1 MGVAA
6 SGATLEI
13 QLVADVAR
21 LRRDMSA
28 MQQTVKAATVGAG
41 RSFDDLARGSAA
53 SAAVQAAAAQ
63 KVARAAMTGAGGVR
77 AMGAASG
84 LARTQLLEMSH
95 VVTSLSGSLLA
106 GQNPL
111 RAIALELPRIGQAA
125 AFGGNGI
132 RGLISS
138 LLQMTGIIKVT
149 RDAELEAAAATA
161 AAGAAAVRRNAESA
175 ASALVAKEA
184 QVALA
189 QTQLEAVAGTEL
201 ETAAMARLVTAQRAV
216 ADQSA
221 KLAGVQQTLAT
232 VNTEAAA
239 TAAAAAAASVTGLGA
254 VGTAIAVILPL
265 AVLAGLAF
273 LGIKQSVDAID
284 PSAQKLIGT
293 LGLTDEQIKKLKD
306 TSVTWGDVFGA
317 TLDVMLQKAG
327 ISSKGIKEFF
337 ASAFHSI
344 GEFGKFSIAV
354 ILAAFGAMVKG
365 AADLVM
371 NLPAVVGGGIA
382 AAANLGIAALEKLVN
397 LGIVALNK
405 LAGVI
410 NSVLGT
416 HFGQVAQIS
425 LGRIENNFSG
435 TMKAIGADVA
445 GTFHDIFNRTEA
457 TFDQISARAAE
468 RRNERVIAQA
478 GAVKKAEKDAAA
490 GHAARAKAANDEAD
504 ALKRLVDLN
513 QLLAKDVPLDKDLI
527 GPKAAAHLQGPDLKA
542 ILGDAPDI
550 AAQLL
555 DTLRQISEQAS
566 ATGDALADSFGKA
579 GEVFGALLERT
590 ARYAEAQARVAEEV
604 AAGQKTEKSAEME
617 LATLRNR
624 NIVATLSGLKSLFKE
639 HSAGYKAMEAAERA
653 FAVIQAINTIK
664 SVAAGA
670 AKMFAQLGVWAFPA
684 VAAMVAVMA
693 AFGFSGGSS
702 SQRAPTSPE
711 DLQKAAGGGSVLG
724 DAAAKSASIANA
736 LELMAKNSTKGLDYS
751 SAMLGELRK
760 IQSGIGNLA
769 AALAVSLNL
778 KGGFF
783 DPAMLGLGTKTSGI
797 QGLFGSKTTTSL
809 YDQGITLNAAS
820 LAQIME
826 QGISGVTYN
835 VIETIKKKSGFLGI
849 GGSTKTSYSTTTG
862 ALDSSITAQ
871 IDAIIGDLYTS
882 IVGAAKVLG
891 LDVAAALQQ
900 FQVEIGQISFK
911 DLTGQQIT
919 DELNAVFSKI
929 GDEMAGFAVAGLAD
943 FQKVGEGLFE
953 TLMRLAKDYL
963 TIDVALKSIGMTFG
977 SVGASSIA
985 MRESLIELAGGLDAF
1000 VAQVN
1005 FFYDHFL
1012 SDAQKLAFA
1021 QQQVDAGF
1029 QALGQSVPASIADF
1043 ANLVTG
1049 LDLST
1054 DAGQA
1059 AFEALMQIAPA
1070 FYDVATAADQLAKK
1084 SQDLQVQ
1091 LLQAQGDTAGA
1102 TALQRQIA
1110 LAALDPS
1117 LQDLQKQVWAAQDAA
1132 AAAATA
1138 QQLANKQTELQIQLL
1153 QAQGK
1158 ATQALALQRKME
1170 LDALDP
1176 SLRGIQQQIYRAEDI
1191 AKAKDD
1197 LVAAYR
1203 READALQQTA
1213 DKFRVFAKGL
1223 REFRDSLF
1231 LSGGSG
1237 PSTAQALIRL
1247 MHQSGLAAGGNEDAL
1262 GGGLQDAASTYL
1274 TAAEASAR
1282 TLLDVHRAR
1291 ALVARQ
1297 IDQAIGGADAKATIA
1312 EMQLKQLHD
1321 QVSKLADI
1329 DDHVQSVTEAIKALT
1344 LLMFPGSAA
1353 AAGGHKGH
1361 AVTKDEI
1368 LAAIANGQYVLPPSP
1383 IAPSGHHARSG
1394 RDHLAALDE
1403 IKESLAA
1410 IGANTATAAVSGNKV
1425 ARLFGRVER
1434 NGSLAVSADD
1444 DTPLPTVAV

>member
-425 LGRIENNFSG
+425 LGRNPRRCAGYRRAAARTLRLFKEQCSAPSWSAPRG
-435 TMKAIGADVA
+435 MPRRRPGSRWTERPEQPQHRGASPSLGRLQA
-445 GTFHDIFNRTEA
+445 
-457 TFDQISARAAE
+457 ISARS
-468 RRNERVIAQA
+468 
-478 GAVKKAEKDAAA
+478 
-490 GHAARAKAANDEAD
+490 
-504 ALKRLVDLN
+504 
-513 QLLAKDVPLDKDLI
+513 P
-527 GPKAAAHLQGPDLKA
+527 
-542 ILGDAPDI
+542 
-550 AAQLL
+550 
-555 DTLRQISEQAS
+555 SS
-566 ATGDALADSFGKA
+566 
-579 GEVFGALLERT
+579 
-590 ARYAEAQARVAEEV
+590 
-604 AAGQKTEKSAEME
+604 
-617 LATLRNR
+617 
-624 NIVATLSGLKSLFKE
+624 
-639 HSAGYKAMEAAERA
+639 
-653 FAVIQAINTIK
+653 TIK
-664 SVAAGA
+664 SVAAGRCKDVRA
-670 AKMFAQLGVWAFPA
+670 ARRVGFP
-684 VAAMVAVMA
+684 
-693 AFGFSGGSS
+693 GG
-702 SQRAPTSPE
+702 RR
-711 DLQKAAGGGSVLG
+711 DGCGHGRV
-724 DAAAKSASIANA
+724 
-736 LELMAKNSTKGLDYS
+736 
-751 SAMLGELRK
+751 R
-760 IQSGIGNLA
+760 
-769 AALAVSLNL
+769 
-778 KGGFF
+778 
-783 DPAMLGLGTKTSGI
+783 
-797 QGLFGSKTTTSL
+797 
-809 YDQGITLNAAS
+809 
-820 LAQIME
+820 
-826 QGISGVTYN
+826 
-835 VIETIKKKSGFLGI
+835 
-849 GGSTKTSYSTTTG
+849 
-862 ALDSSITAQ
+862 
-871 IDAIIGDLYTS
+871 
-882 IVGAAKVLG
+882 
-891 LDVAAALQQ
+891 
-900 FQVEIGQISFK
+900 
-911 DLTGQQIT
+911 
-919 DELNAVFSKI
+919 
-929 GDEMAGFAVAGLAD
+929 
-943 FQKVGEGLFE
+943 
-953 TLMRLAKDYL
+953 
-963 TIDVALKSIGMTFG
+963 
-977 SVGASSIA
+977 
-985 MRESLIELAGGLDAF
+985 
-1000 VAQVN
+1000 
-1005 FFYDHFL
+1005 
-1012 SDAQKLAFA
+1012 
-1021 QQQVDAGF
+1021 
-1029 QALGQSVPASIADF
+1029 
-1043 ANLVTG
+1043 
-1049 LDLST
+1049 
-1054 DAGQA
+1054 
-1059 AFEALMQIAPA
+1059 
-1070 FYDVATAADQLAKK
+1070 
-1084 SQDLQVQ
+1084 
-1091 LLQAQGDTAGA
+1091 
-1102 TALQRQIA
+1102 LQRRI
-1110 LAALDPS
+1110 
-1117 LQDLQKQVWAAQDAA
+1117 
-1132 AAAATA
+1132 
-1138 QQLANKQTELQIQLL
+1138 E
-1153 QAQGK
+1153 
-1158 ATQALALQRKME
+1158 
-1170 LDALDP
+1170 
-1176 SLRGIQQQIYRAEDI
+1176 
-1191 AKAKDD
+1191 
-1197 LVAAYR
+1197 
-1203 READALQQTA
+1203 
-1213 DKFRVFAKGL
+1213 FAKGPDL
-1223 REFRDSLF
+1223 ARGPAK
-1231 LSGGSG
+1231 GG
-1237 PSTAQALIRL
+1237 RRR
-1247 MHQSGLAAGGNEDAL
+1247 N
-1262 GGGLQDAASTYL
+1262 
-1274 TAAEASAR
+1274 
-1282 TLLDVHRAR
+1282 RAR
-1291 ALVARQ
+1291 RSRGQVAEHR
-1297 IDQAIGGADAKATIA
+1297 G
-1312 EMQLKQLHD
+1312 L
-1321 QVSKLADI
+1321 
-1329 DDHVQSVTEAIKALT
+1329 
-1344 LLMFPGSAA
+1344 
-1353 AAGGHKGH
+1353 
-1361 AVTKDEI
+1361 
-1368 LAAIANGQYVLPPSP
+1368 
-1383 IAPSGHHARSG
+1383 RS
-1394 RDHLAALDE
+1394 
-1403 IKESLAA
+1403 
-1410 IGANTATAAVSGNKV
+1410 T
-1425 ARLFGRVER
+1425 
-1434 NGSLAVSADD
+1434 
-1444 DTPLPTVAV
+1444 

>member
-653 FAVIQAINTIK
+653 FAIIQAINTIK
-664 SVAAGA
+664 SVAAGRCKDVRA
-670 AKMFAQLGVWAFPA
+670 ARGV
-684 VAAMVAVMA
+684 
-693 AFGFSGGSS
+693 GFSGGGGDGCGHGRVRFQRRIEFAKGPDFARGFAEGGRHRDRARRRRGQVAEHRQCARADGEELDQGPRLFLDMVRRAAQDPKRHRQSRRRDRHQPR
-702 SQRAPTSPE
+702 SQ
-711 DLQKAAGGGSVLG
+711 
-724 DAAAKSASIANA
+724 
-736 LELMAKNSTKGLDYS
+736 
-751 SAMLGELRK
+751 
-760 IQSGIGNLA
+760 
-769 AALAVSLNL
+769 
-778 KGGFF
+778 GGFF
-783 DPAMLGLGTKTSGI
+783 DPTLGLGTKTSGI
-797 QGLFGSKTTTSL
+797 QGLFGSKTTHEPL
-809 YDQGITLNAAS
+809 RPGHHAQRRNRRADHGAGHHRRDLQRDRDRQEEAAS
-820 LAQIME
+820 SASAARPRPATQ
-826 QGISGVTYN
+826 
-835 VIETIKKKSGFLGI
+835 
-849 GGSTKTSYSTTTG
+849 TTTG
-862 ALDSSITAQ
+862 ALDSDITARSMRSS
-871 IDAIIGDLYTS
+871 ASSTPAS
-882 IVGAAKVLG
+882 
-891 LDVAAALQQ
+891 
-900 FQVEIGQISFK
+900 SR
-911 DLTGQQIT
+911 
-919 DELNAVFSKI
+919 
-929 GDEMAGFAVAGLAD
+929 
-943 FQKVGEGLFE
+943 GEGA
-953 TLMRLAKDYL
+953 RPRRRGRAQ
-963 TIDVALKSIGMTFG
+963 DVPG
-977 SVGASSIA
+977 
-985 MRESLIELAGGLDAF
+985 RDR
-1000 VAQVN
+1000 Q
-1005 FFYDHFL
+1005 
-1012 SDAQKLAFA
+1012 
-1021 QQQVDAGF
+1021 
-1029 QALGQSVPASIADF
+1029 
-1043 ANLVTG
+1043 
-1049 LDLST
+1049 
-1054 DAGQA
+1054 
-1059 AFEALMQIAPA
+1059 
-1070 FYDVATAADQLAKK
+1070 DQL
-1084 SQDLQVQ
+1084 
-1091 LLQAQGDTAGA
+1091 QGSD
-1102 TALQRQIA
+1102 
-1110 LAALDPS
+1110 
-1117 LQDLQKQVWAAQDAA
+1117 
-1132 AAAATA
+1132 
-1138 QQLANKQTELQIQLL
+1138 
-1153 QAQGK
+1153 
-1158 ATQALALQRKME
+1158 
-1170 LDALDP
+1170 
-1176 SLRGIQQQIYRAEDI
+1176 
-1191 AKAKDD
+1191 
-1197 LVAAYR
+1197 R
-1203 READALQQTA
+1203 R
-1213 DKFRVFAKGL
+1213 
-1223 REFRDSLF
+1223 
-1231 LSGGSG
+1231 
-1237 PSTAQALIRL
+1237 
-1247 MHQSGLAAGGNEDAL
+1247 
-1262 GGGLQDAASTYL
+1262 
-1274 TAAEASAR
+1274 
-1282 TLLDVHRAR
+1282 
-1291 ALVARQ
+1291 
-1297 IDQAIGGADAKATIA
+1297 
-1312 EMQLKQLHD
+1312 
-1321 QVSKLADI
+1321 
-1329 DDHVQSVTEAIKALT
+1329 
-1344 LLMFPGSAA
+1344 
-1353 AAGGHKGH
+1353 
-1361 AVTKDEI
+1361 
-1368 LAAIANGQYVLPPSP
+1368 
-1383 IAPSGHHARSG
+1383 
-1394 RDHLAALDE
+1394 RDH
-1403 IKESLAA
+1403 
-1410 IGANTATAAVSGNKV
+1410 
-1425 ARLFGRVER
+1425 RL
-1434 NGSLAVSADD
+1434 S
-1444 DTPLPTVAV
+1444 